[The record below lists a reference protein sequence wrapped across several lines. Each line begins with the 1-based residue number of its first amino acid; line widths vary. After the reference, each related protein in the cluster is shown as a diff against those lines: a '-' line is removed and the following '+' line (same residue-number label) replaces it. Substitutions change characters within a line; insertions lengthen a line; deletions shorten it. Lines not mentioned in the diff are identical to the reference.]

1 MTRGK
6 LTRRKH
12 RLVVALQADVEAV
25 GRVAVAGAGAQRTI
39 IAPPERLIY
48 ALLFA
53 RIPRN
58 DAGTASG
65 SFPSLCTAAKMA
77 AMYP

>member
-1 MTRGK
+1 MAGFVPAIRVF
-6 LTRRKH
+6 LTLIPK
-12 RLVVALQADVEAV
+12 DVDARDKPGHDE
-25 GRVAVAGAGAQRTI
+25 
-39 IAPPERLIY
+39 ERFIY

-53 RIPRN
+53 RMPLN
-58 DAGTASG
+58 DAGTVSG